1 MTTVSPPHAAVPRP
15 SRTRRA
21 VAWTL
26 GVAIA
31 VAVLVY
37 AWRDTGMNLSLL
49 VSGYHN
55 MVDLIKRAF
64 PPDWGVFHEA
74 TTQALVSLSMAILG
88 TAFAIGASLVLAPFA
103 ARNVAPHRSVYEV
116 VRTTMAII
124 RSIPDLVYALI
135 FVVAVGLGPPAG
147 VLAIALHSTGVL
159 SKLFAEAIED
169 LEPGPIE
176 AMRMS
181 GASRTQTFFHAVLPT
196 VGPMLIGLMLY
207 RVDDNFRSSMVLGFV
222 GAGGIGFMIYNSM
235 ETFQYPQMTTELLV
249 MLVVVLLVERISSEA
264 RKRLV

>member
-1 MTTVSPPHAAVPRP
+1 VTTVSPPHPAIPRP
-15 SRTRRA
+15 PRTRRLIF
-21 VAWTL
+21 WTL

-31 VAVLVY
+31 AAILIY

-55 MVDLIKRAF
+55 MIDLISRAV
-64 PPDWGVFHEA
+64 PPDWSVLHEA
-74 TTQALVSLSMAILG
+74 ITQAVVSLNMALLG
-88 TAFAIGASLVLAPFA
+88 TAFAIGTALVLAPFA
-103 ARNVAPHRSVYEV
+103 ARNITPHRVVYEV
-116 VRTTMAII
+116 VRTIMAII

-147 VLAIALHSTGVL
+147 VLAIGLHSTGVL

-249 MLVVVLLVERISSEA
+249 MLVVVLIVERVSSEV
-264 RKRLV
+264 RRRLV

>member
-1 MTTVSPPHAAVPRP
+1 MTTVSSAHPAIRRPR
-15 SRTRRA
+15 RTRRL
-21 VAWTL
+21 VAWVI
-26 GVAIA
+26 GVVIGAG
-31 VAVLVY
+31 VLIW
-37 AWRDTGMNLSLL
+37 AWGNTGMNLQLL

-55 MVDLIKRAF
+55 MVDIISRAF
-64 PPDWGVFHEA
+64 PPDWSVLHEA
-74 TTQALVSLSMAILG
+74 ITQAGVSLSMAILG
-88 TAFAIGASLVLAPFA
+88 TAFAIVVSLVIAPVA
-103 ARNVAPHRSVYEV
+103 ARNITPHRVFYEL
-116 VRTTMAII
+116 VRTIMAII
-124 RSIPDLVYALI
+124 RSIPDLVYALV

-169 LEPGPIE
+169 LDPGPIE

-181 GASRTQTFFHAVLPT
+181 GASRTQTFFHGVLPT

-249 MLVVVLLVERISSEA
+249 MLVVVLLVERISSQA

>member
-1 MTTVSPPHAAVPRP
+1 MTTVPAPIPAIPRP
-15 SRTRRA
+15 KRARRVITWAIGLA
-21 VAWTL
+21 V
-26 GVAIA
+26 GIA
-31 VAVLVY
+31 ALIY
-37 AWRDTGMNLSLL
+37 AWHDTGMDLSLL

-55 MVDLIKRAF
+55 MIDLIKRAF
-64 PPDWGVFHEA
+64 PPDWSVLR
-74 TTQALVSLSMAILG
+74 QAIDQAGVSLSMAVLG

-103 ARNVAPHRSVYEV
+103 ARNITPHRAVYEV
-116 VRTTMAII
+116 VRTVMAIV

-159 SKLFAEAIED
+159 SKLFAEAVED
-169 LEPGPIE
+169 LEPGPID

-181 GASRTQTFFHAVLPT
+181 GASRTQTFFHGVLPT

-249 MLVVVLLVERISSEA
+249 MLAVVLIVERVSSEA

>member
-1 MTTVSPPHAAVPRP
+1 MTSAPATAPAIPRP
-15 SRTRRA
+15 SRARRLIFWA
-21 VAWTL
+21 I
-26 GVAIA
+26 GVAIGA
-31 VAVLVY
+31 AILIY
-37 AWRDTGMNLSLL
+37 AWRDTGMNVSLL

-55 MVDLIKRAF
+55 MIDLIKRAF
-64 PPDWGVFHEA
+64 PPDWSVFHEA
-74 TTQALVSLSMAILG
+74 TQQALVSLNMALLG

-103 ARNVAPHRSVYEV
+103 ARNVTPHRLVYEV
-116 VRTTMAII
+116 VRTIMAIV

-169 LEPGPIE
+169 LNPGPIE

-207 RVDDNFRSSMVLGFV
+207 RVDDNFRSSMILGFV

-249 MLVVVLLVERISSEA
+249 MLVVVLIVERVSSEA